1 MLAEIGWPLFSSI
14 RRGAERPDGS
24 VTLHVQGPASGTR
37 WEATVS
43 TGRVLP
49 VPVCGQPIDEA
60 TKSESE
66 LIVDQVR
73 RTATS

>member
-1 MLAEIGWPLFSSI
+1 VLAEIGWPLFSST
-14 RRGAERPDGS
+14 RRGTEHADGS
-24 VTLHVQGPASGTR
+24 VTLHVEGPAARTT

-66 LIVDQVR
+66 LIVHQVR
-73 RTATS
+73 QTAFS